1 MSITTFFISLREE
14 RSALESVNSFI
25 CLLLSFV
32 SNYCHFRFF
41 YSNIE
46 ILMST
51 SACGEQV
58 HRYFISPP
66 SLWPGRE
73 LRAYH
78 CPSCASWRNAGATRI
93 LLLMVPAADQADSR
107 LAKPECT
114 GSGLFNFQKTCK
126 HGGRFTQVKRKVT
139 VAIQDICIATVIRA
153 LENVPGV

>member
-1 MSITTFFISLREE
+1 MEKARRQGSEESRWWALKFCFKFFQPICPRPPLDLEYTSVSGDLHPHSTLAS
-14 RSALESVNSFI
+14 SA
-25 CLLLSFV
+25 
-32 SNYCHFRFF
+32 
-41 YSNIE
+41 
-46 ILMST
+46 T
-51 SACGEQV
+51 
-58 HRYFISPP
+58 PP

-107 LAKPECT
+107 SAKPEYT

-126 HGGRFTQVKRKVT
+126 HGGCFTQVKRKVT
-139 VAIQDICIATVIRA
+139 VVIQDICIATVIRA